1 MISVYNNA
9 TAAIT
14 VYATNYKLP
23 GCKGDVEERYSQPSL
38 RRTHV
43 KQWHSNRDWY

>member
-14 VYATNYKLP
+14 TYATNCKLVVYN
-23 GCKGDVEERYSQPSL
+23 GDVEERYNQPSL
-38 RRTHV
+38 KKTHV
-43 KQWHSNRDWY
+43 KQWTTNTSW